1 MAPAIETHTPRRQ
14 YIAAVSRRAAEDGLW
29 NPYRGMAPGRGR
41 RPAAALPPKGRW
53 SLDYGQPKDDEVLQA
68 MLIPRLGAKEQ
79 DPEKLPKILKYEQ
92 PDKFEEAVNISND
105 TVKQEELPKAMKK
118 KEAELDK
125 KRVKKSLKDL
135 MDAPEEEDPRARP
148 TMLSEMIGRED
159 GSTYGEGTE
168 AREGEAYLGKLEMRL
183 RQSFRVPAFLT
194 DEDLKKLKVE
204 IKLLEM
210 DERGHILRYRVMVRS
225 GAPGFDGAAIDAI
238 RRFVP
243 SEGGQ
248 DSFDTPPPQLLQMI
262 NARGMLLKLDGRKL
276 GR

>member
-1 MAPAIETHTPRRQ
+1 
-14 YIAAVSRRAAEDGLW
+14 
-29 NPYRGMAPGRGR
+29 MAPGPGR
-41 RPAAALPPKGRW
+41 RGPAALPPKPRW
-53 SLDYGQPKDDEVLQA
+53 SLDYGQSSDEVLQA

-79 DPEKLPKILKYEQ
+79 EADKLPKILKYEQ

-105 TVKQEELPKAMKK
+105 EAEKKELPKAMKP
-118 KEAELDK
+118 KEAEVDK
-125 KRVKKSLKDL
+125 KRKKKSLDEL
-135 MDAPEEEDPRARP
+135 MEAPEEEDPRARP

-159 GSTYGEGTE
+159 GSTYGEGTQ

-183 RQSFRVPAFLT
+183 RQSFRVPAYLT

-210 DERGHILRYRVMVRS
+210 DDRGRILRYRVMIRS
-225 GAPGFDGAAIDAI
+225 GTPGFDGAAIDAI

-248 DSFDTPPPQLLQMI
+248 DSFDAPPPELLQMV
-262 NARGMLLKLDGRKL
+262 NARGVLLRLDGRKL